1 MNDVA
6 QDPTPSHV
14 TEAELSVLQ
23 LLWRLGEGTIRQ
35 LADTLYPDGGV
46 SAHATVQKL
55 LQRLEGKGCVARRRA
70 GRAHVY
76 FAEVSQGQLIRRRL
90 QDVADTF
97 YEGALSPLMTHLVG
111 GRRFSSAEVEQL
123 RDLVDRL
130 EVSGDGEE
138 STS

>member
-1 MNDVA
+1 MTDA
-6 QDPTPSHV
+6 RQDDAATPTHV
-14 TEAELSVLQ
+14 TGAELSVLR

-35 LADTLYPDGGV
+35 LADTLYPDGGA

-55 LQRLEGKGCVARRRA
+55 LQRLEGKDCVGRKRA

-130 EVSGDGEE
+130 EHVDEGSE
-138 STS
+138 S